1 MTEAQIQLQN
11 ALTTTFLANLAFLS
25 EYDNELYHRLDELSR
40 MIENGNYQEKYAL
53 DFIMDNGEFDIYD
66 IVNDKY
72 LYNRTPKKINDQLV
86 RKIEFNKKESIFNI
100 EEYFYMKN
108 SIKIDTENR
117 FKYENANEISNV
129 TISDIFEYTNSLK
142 DFLDNKKK
150 RIKKVEKFIF
160 LGTLLGRHIPR
171 IAEKVDAEMY
181 LVCERNL
188 EIFRLSLFTVDY
200 TILASKGV
208 VFSIMDNSIE
218 EVEKI
223 GKFINI
229 KYLDNYL
236 LKFSTTNINIEKYV
250 DNILAYLVS
259 NKPTMYDYN
268 RYLYIKVNRTTKML
282 KSEYKTLLFDQIKEN
297 CNYFENTPILY
308 LAAGPSLD
316 ENIEWI
322 KENQNSFFIVTLG
335 AAYKKLIKNKIRID
349 IITSLDEDSILNEL
363 QFDDGSVS
371 NINENTIIML
381 SCSTNL
387 IIIEKLKDKKLF
399 LYETQVSI
407 HKNNIAFSGF
417 SVGEVTLDI
426 LLKMNAKEIYLLGLD
441 LALNQDTGLT
451 HSKDSN
457 SVVKIYD
464 INEKDDREFFSLN
477 QGVIKVK
484 GNLKD
489 EVSTTSMFYNSIQ
502 STNSKLEQKAND
514 CNVYNLSSHGA
525 YFENSIPKEIKE
537 LKMDKNEIVDNL
549 NNDLIEFLE
558 NNSLSKL
565 SKISKIEVLKEI
577 EFLKKI
583 IEENI
588 MKFEELEFN
597 NYEDFKDTFL
607 EIIILVGEY
616 KVGFM
621 YHILNDYSKI
631 ILPYLSFHFND
642 IKIKNEKKKVE
653 NLKKIL
659 IKQIEKLIKDYIDCL
674 ERL

>member
-549 NNDLIEFLE
+549 NNYLIEFLE